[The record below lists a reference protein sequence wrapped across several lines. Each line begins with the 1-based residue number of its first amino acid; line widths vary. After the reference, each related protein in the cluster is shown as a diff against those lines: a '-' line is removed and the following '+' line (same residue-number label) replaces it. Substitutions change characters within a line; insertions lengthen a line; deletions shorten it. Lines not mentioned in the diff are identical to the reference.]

1 MFLEDEILE
10 INNYNKFTQVNKV
23 KTTYGS
29 FDSRV
34 AACLAII
41 FQFMHE
47 IGEQAILAL
56 INLRADS
63 PVYTRHAAL

>member
-23 KTTYGS
+23 KTTYRS
-29 FDSRV
+29 FGSRV

-47 IGEQAILAL
+47 I
-56 INLRADS
+56 RDKTS
-63 PVYTRHAAL
+63 HTCFD